1 MKSQWIEGK
10 HMSNLN
16 LGVLYLPCGL
26 STGLQLSPSWRMN
39 EIIMPIIKK
48 KKTRALDTCAAYTQ
62 ECEIKDMSFYQ
73 GLYKIIFFNFEIE
86 KFK

>member
-1 MKSQWIEGK
+1 
-10 HMSNLN
+10 MSNLN

-48 KKTRALDTCAAYTQ
+48 KK
-62 ECEIKDMSFYQ
+62 K
-73 GLYKIIFFNFEIE
+73 N
-86 KFK
+86 